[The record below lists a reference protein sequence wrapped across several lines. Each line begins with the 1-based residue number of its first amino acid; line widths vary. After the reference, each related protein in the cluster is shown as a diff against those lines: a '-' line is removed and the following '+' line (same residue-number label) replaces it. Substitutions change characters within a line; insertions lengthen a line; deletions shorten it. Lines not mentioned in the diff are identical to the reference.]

1 MLGYL
6 NDEQATSSR
15 IINGR
20 LHTGDLGCF
29 DDNGN
34 LIITGRKSSMLVF
47 SSSFKCIPEAVE
59 SKINALP
66 FVEESLL
73 GCSSDCS
80 HAILTI
86 VSEVPERVDKA
97 LVKAVMCMQVYLCMK

>member
-1 MLGYL
+1 MMLGYL

-47 SSSFKCIPEAVE
+47 SSGFKCIPEAVE

-66 FVEESLL
+66 LL
-73 GCSSDCS
+73 KNHCWDVLPTV
-80 HAILTI
+80 AM
-86 VSEVPERVDKA
+86 PF
-97 LVKAVMCMQVYLCMK
+97 